1 MGFLR
6 RSGVGSP
13 RRLSSPERLR
23 GDRINFGSDRAGVVW
38 LHGAPVTVRR
48 ITATRAS
55 ARLHNGNLLV
65 SGPDDRS
72 SDTVLRWY
80 RREAGRRITAAAARD
95 AIALGVE
102 FHSLAIRDQRTR
114 WGSCSRRGNLSF
126 SWRLVAAPR
135 AVLDYVVVHELCHLR
150 EPNHS
155 KAFYRLLDTVR
166 PIADDARWLAHMAPN
181 CRPRA
186 ESGESI
192 TESGCPHPRWAR
204 ARRLGGEPRPVR
216 PPGPPPGTSAWKHF
230 EPAPP
235 FTAAPGATRLARRRP
250 VTGLLPGKTRSPR
263 PIVSANAG
271 HYAR

>member
-1 MGFLR
+1 MTMTALPAVAESADAWLHDRPARRFRVGDKALTVRVRESRRARTARIILGPSRPLEIIVPAGFSDVEIDGLLEEKR
-6 RSGVGSP
+6 RWIAKKVEQS
-13 RRLSSPERLR
+13 RAIAERPHQL
-23 GDRINFGSDRAGVVW
+23 GLDRAGVVW

-55 ARLHNGNLLV
+55 ARLHNGTLLV

-135 AVLDYVVVHELCHLR
+135 SVLDYVVVHELCHLR

-166 PIADDARWLAHMAPN
+166 PMWRDDARWLSAHG
-181 CRPRA
+181 A
-186 ESGESI
+186 ELQAYGSE
-192 TESGCPHPRWAR
+192 W
-204 ARRLGGEPRPVR
+204 
-216 PPGPPPGTSAWKHF
+216 
-230 EPAPP
+230 
-235 FTAAPGATRLARRRP
+235 
-250 VTGLLPGKTRSPR
+250 
-263 PIVSANAG
+263 
-271 HYAR
+271 